1 MKKMTVLA
9 AACLMTAALCA
20 GTVRAEEDLKI
31 IGVKEEGATQIALTN
46 ATGRDISEFRIRST
60 EETEFSDNML
70 EEGDVFE
77 TDETR
82 FFFYVWPEEEEQ
94 EFTEEDFAEADA
106 QDGTQEDLPDDKELT
121 VGYDIQITFADDE
134 STAEVNAFLN
144 YYDGQLVGNLIIDR
158 QVLNNMYN
166 TLCLPFDMDAD
177 QIAASSLNGVEIYE
191 FVDATVSNDELYL
204 FTSEEKHEVVA
215 GRPYLVKY
223 SAALQLDDLDFV
235 DVVVNNADLEAQKVV
250 HDGVTFKGTFA
261 PYWMEQQTGLNYEGG
276 YLFLGQNNTLFWPGV
291 SNYVKPFRAYFYVD
305 ITTAN
310 HNGMPIR
317 RGMPAR
323 IGEPH
328 NMPTGVES
336 IQHSDISG
344 QKIMID
350 GVLYIIRGEHMY
362 DAQGQLVK

>member
-9 AACLMTAALCA
+9 AACMMTAALCA

-134 STAEVNAFLN
+134 STAEVNAFP
-144 YYDGQLVGNLIIDR
+144 YAAIEEGKICAEDGVAFLIYTDKYTAEEVNTKEYALS
-158 QVLNNMYN
+158 VLAM
-166 TLCLPFDMDAD
+166 A
-177 QIAASSLNGVEIYE
+177 QEAAKAAEKAAAAQAQQAASNTNSGSGSTYTAPAYTAPAASVPTYTEPAYTDPGTAE
-191 FVDATVSNDELYL
+191 TAPAEPATEPVYTEPGYTEPAYTEPAGGGEDTCIDDGL
-204 FTSEEKHEVVA
+204 F
-215 GRPYLVKY
+215 
-223 SAALQLDDLDFV
+223 
-235 DVVVNNADLEAQKVV
+235 
-250 HDGVTFKGTFA
+250 
-261 PYWMEQQTGLNYEGG
+261 
-276 YLFLGQNNTLFWPGV
+276 
-291 SNYVKPFRAYFYVD
+291 
-305 ITTAN
+305 
-310 HNGMPIR
+310 
-317 RGMPAR
+317 
-323 IGEPH
+323 
-328 NMPTGVES
+328 
-336 IQHSDISG
+336 
-344 QKIMID
+344 
-350 GVLYIIRGEHMY
+350 Y
-362 DAQGQLVK
+362 D